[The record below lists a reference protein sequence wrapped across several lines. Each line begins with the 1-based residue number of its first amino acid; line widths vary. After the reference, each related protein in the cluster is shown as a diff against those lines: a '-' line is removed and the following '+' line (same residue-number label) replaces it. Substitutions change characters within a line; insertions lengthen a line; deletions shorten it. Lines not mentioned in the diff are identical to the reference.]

1 MHFLE
6 KLGGSIDDFAQAIED
21 AKQKGELEETS
32 TPLTHYHTDELY
44 GRRIIVPSGAV
55 FTTRVHRSDHISIM
69 LRGHITIV
77 DQDGNKADVIAP
89 DAFVTKKGTHRI
101 VYVHDEVEFMT
112 VHHCVE
118 QDDEKV
124 EDLLGCKSM
133 AEYNALKLL
142 ETSL

>member
-6 KLGGSIDDFAQAIED
+6 KLGGSIDDFAQAIEI
-21 AKQKGELEETS
+21 AKQNGELQTTE
-32 TPLTHYHTDELY
+32 TPLTHYHTEELY
-44 GRRIIVPSGAV
+44 GRRIVVPSGAV
-55 FTTRVHRSDHISIM
+55 FTTRVHKSDHISIM

-77 DQDGNKADVIAP
+77 DQDGNKVDVVAP
-89 DAFVTKKGTHRI
+89 DAFVTRKGTHRI

-112 VHHCVE
+112 VHACTE

-133 AEYNALKLL
+133 TEYNELKLL
-142 ETSL
+142 ETSV